1 MIKSATQYPVHSL
14 ISHEGNTHYR
24 VPPYQREYSWQKPQW
39 EELFDDL
46 VEAEGAH
53 FLGTIICLNSTLDA
67 VEANVLELVDG
78 QQRMTTIT
86 LLMAAIHSIL
96 QEHKTEMDDDS
107 IADLANLRRQ
117 LVRKQ
122 DGEPRLRPQ
131 RQGHNLDDYTT
142 VLNKAGLPVEPSW
155 VAYMSSRRLHRC
167 YQHFKKE
174 IGDYA
179 DDQGVSIVEA
189 AQRVLAAVSQ
199 AILVKI
205 EVDNHADAF
214 VLFESLNNRGMPL
227 TPVDLI
233 KNHLLAE
240 SERLKVMDV
249 DAAFKQWNAML
260 TNLGDNYANQE
271 RFLRHYYNAF
281 KRELPPVVN
290 ANVATRSNLI
300 RIYEAQVASGV
311 VPFIEAIV
319 AASALYGRITGRK
332 DEGQPLDQAFRSLSR
347 AQGAP
352 SYVLL
357 LWLMSKGPVLGYSD
371 GDVAK
376 VTQLLTNFFVRRNL
390 TGYPQTYAL
399 PRLFMDII
407 EAIEGESEGHR
418 IHRIAD
424 TLANESVSD
433 EAFRE
438 RLLGPV
444 YEDNVDVTRFIL
456 TTLAED
462 AMTKETAQDLW
473 ARQSKNQYV
482 WTIEH
487 ILPQGANLP
496 PGWLDMLG
504 GKTAARAVQDEHVHR
519 LGNLTITGYN
529 SSLGNKSFAEKRDRK
544 DKNGNHIGYKNGLK
558 LNENLASESEWTAD
572 HIEKRTQKLADM
584 VVARFPLAMEK

>member
-46 VEAEGAH
+46 VEADGAH
-53 FLGTIICLNSTLDA
+53 FLGTIICLNSTVDA
-67 VEANVLELVDG
+67 VDANILELIDG

-86 LLMAAIHSIL
+86 LLLAAVHSIL
-96 QEHKTEMDDDS
+96 DEYKDDLDDDS
-107 IADLANLRRQ
+107 RADLANLRRQ

-122 DGEPRLRPQ
+122 DGQPRLRPQ
-131 RQGHNLDDYTT
+131 RQGHNLDDYLT
-142 VLNKAGLPVEPSW
+142 VLKQASLPVEPSW
-155 VAYMSSRRLHRC
+155 VSYMKLRRLARC
-167 YQHFKKE
+167 YAHFRRE
-174 IGDYA
+174 ISDYA
-179 DDQGVSIVEA
+179 SDQQISMPQA
-189 AQRVLAAVSQ
+189 AQRILGAVSQ
-199 AILVKI
+199 AIIVKI

-249 DAAFKQWNAML
+249 EAAFKQWNAML

-281 KRELPPVVN
+281 KSDLPPIAN

-300 RIYEAQVASGV
+300 RIYEALVASGV
-311 VPFIEAIV
+311 TQFIDAIV
-319 AASALYGRITGRK
+319 SASAVYGRITGRK
-332 DEGQPLDQAFRSLSR
+332 DEGEDLDRQLQRLSR

-357 LWLMSKGPVLGYSD
+357 LWLMAKASERGLSE
-371 GDVAK
+371 ANLSK

-390 TGYPQTYAL
+390 TGFPQTYAL

-407 EAIEGESEGHR
+407 SKVAADSGEDVVPMISSV
-418 IHRIAD
+418 
-424 TLANESVSD
+424 LAEQSASD
-433 EAFRE
+433 EAFKE

-444 YEDNVDVTRFIL
+444 YEDNADITRFIL

-462 AMTKETAQDLW
+462 AMTKETRQDLW
-473 ARQSKNQYV
+473 ARQKSQYV

-487 ILPQGANLP
+487 ILPQGSNLP
-496 PGWLDMLG
+496 EAWRAMLG
-504 GKTAARAVQDEHVHR
+504 GIAEAAAVQDEHVHR

-529 SSLGNKSFAEKRDRK
+529 SSLGNKSFDEKKTRVDSK
-544 DKNGNHIGYKNGLK
+544 GNHIGYLNGLK
-558 LNENLASESEWTAD
+558 LNEDVVSESEWTAA
-572 HIEKRTQKLADM
+572 HIEKRTHKLSEM
-584 VVARFPLAMEK
+584 VVKRFPL